1 MSWTE
6 LQTAPPPGTP
16 LKCALAGGLVP
27 ALVHTGVYL
36 GRGRVAELRGD
47 GEVLPVTLS
56 DFLNG
61 PSGAW
66 NPAVIRT
73 GFRIHAAYDAET
85 GTPLASDTAAAKA
98 RELTLARRGHL
109 CLEYDLL
116 GWNCHRF
123 TAGCLAGDFGS
134 LDGGTWMLDRLEAII
149 SKCLNRGRPI
159 GWRAVSPSTPGFRY
173 AATPGK
179 HLQRAGLVAGV
190 LGGLAALGIGIRHG
204 LDDAGNDRKG

>member
-27 ALVHTGVYL
+27 DLVHTGVYL
-36 GRGRVAELRGD
+36 GRGRAAELRGD
-47 GEVLPVTLS
+47 GLVLAVTLS

-61 PSGAW
+61 ASGEW
-66 NPAVIRT
+66 NPAAIRT
-73 GFRIHAAYDAET
+73 GFRIHAACDAET

-98 RELTLARRGHL
+98 RELTLARRGRL
-109 CLEYDLL
+109 RLEYDLL
-116 GWNCHRF
+116 GCNCHRF
-123 TAGCLAGDFGS
+123 TAGCLAGDFGNP
-134 LDGGTWMLDRLEAII
+134 DGGTWMLDRLEAII
-149 SKCLNRGRPI
+149 SNLLNGGRPI
-159 GWRAVSPSTPGFRY
+159 FWRAVSPSTPGFRY

-190 LGGLAALGIGIRHG
+190 LGGLAAIGIGIRHG
-204 LDDAGNDRKG
+204 LADTGNAPKG

>member
-1 MSWTE
+1 MPQTE

-36 GRGRVAELRGD
+36 GYGRVAELRGD
-47 GEVLPVTLS
+47 GQVLAVTLS

-61 PSGAW
+61 PSGDW
-66 NPAVIRT
+66 NPAAIRT
-73 GFRIHAAYDAET
+73 GFRIHAAGDAET

-98 RELTLARRGHL
+98 SELTLARRGRL

-134 LDGGTWMLDRLEAII
+134 LDGGTWMLDRLEAIM
-149 SKCLNRGRPI
+149 SNLLNRGRSI
-159 GWRAVSPSTPGFRY
+159 CWHAVSPAAPGFRY
-173 AATPGK
+173 ATTPGK
-179 HLQRAGLVAGV
+179 NLQRAGLMAGV
-190 LGGLAALGIGIRHG
+190 VGGLAALGIGIRHG
-204 LDDAGNDRKG
+204 RARPGNGPKA

>member
-1 MSWTE
+1 MPRTE

-16 LKCALAGGLVP
+16 LKCALAGGMVAQL
-27 ALVHTGVYL
+27 AHTGIHL
-36 GRGRVAELRGD
+36 GKGRVAELRGD
-47 GEVLPVTLS
+47 GAVVAVSLP

-61 PSGAW
+61 PSGDW
-66 NPAVIRT
+66 NPAALRT
-73 GFRIHAAYDAET
+73 GFRIHAACDAET
-85 GTPLASDTAAAKA
+85 GTPLASATAEAKA
-98 RELTLARRGHL
+98 RELTLARRGRL

-123 TAGCLAGDFGS
+123 TAGCLAGDFGT

-159 GWRAVSPSTPGFRY
+159 CWRAVSPAAPSFRY

-179 HLQRAGLVAGV
+179 HLQRLGLAAG
-190 LGGLAALGIGIRHG
+190 LGGLAALGICIG
-204 LDDAGNDRKG
+204 LDKFGDKHKG